1 MHRGLVKMRGVVCVG
16 IEERERSEEKWKQ
29 QEISGAVSGNQAELA
44 RLHGVPGNM
53 VYNAENEC

>member
-1 MHRGLVKMRGVVCVG
+1 MRGVVCVG